1 MIELIL
7 ATLNN
12 ILARLLDA
20 VISWWGKELMPLSM
34 AEMTKKIPFLATGYR
49 VSSTQGNGAVTRRYC
64 MGSISATPLAKQI
77 AKQKGISLG
86 KVSMYYYG
94 TAGPADGLYNSIL
107 IQRTQGS
114 QVYYLY
120 GNTFCRQ
127 LFC

>member
-1 MIELIL
+1 MEERIAL
-7 ATLNN
+7 AYYGRY
-12 ILARLLDA
+12 LAA
-20 VISWWGKELMPLSM
+20 KTAGK
-34 AEMTKKIPFLATGYR
+34 TGF
-49 VSSTQGNGAVTRRYC
+49 
-64 MGSISATPLAKQI
+64 
-77 AKQKGISLG
+77 
-86 KVSMYYYG
+86 MYYYG